1 MKPSLLSKPSRS
13 SRSKNDLNKK
23 RFSGAPLRIETS
35 RPGCHEAPLK
45 KGGLKRGGGK
55 GGLARGG
62 SRGKFEEGVDI

>member
-1 MKPSLLSKPSRS
+1 METPLLSKPSRS
-13 SRSKNDLNKK
+13 SRSKNGLNTKGL
-23 RFSGAPLRIETS
+23 SGAPSCIETS